1 MNDVTQAKTPH
12 QRYYDA
18 GWWRAGTFLDD
29 LRRSV
34 TQQPHKAAV
43 IGHDTITGQT
53 DTIDYAELSR
63 LTDRMARGLVDLG
76 IRRGE
81 YICVL
86 LPDCWEMFPLALAC
100 IKAGVRIAPVPPEY
114 RRAEL
119 EFVFGLTEARL
130 LITATEVFGGRHAE
144 LALEISRDTGRPEQV
159 VVFGDDPP
167 PGALSFTEH
176 FLADRPARNG
186 NDLAGRQ
193 LGPDEP
199 YLLLF
204 TSGTTGTTKAAMH
217 SQNTLYAG
225 LRQYAE
231 ALGFDGTIVNTTAH
245 SNMYM
250 AGLGTRLLTS
260 LLLGG
265 TAVCLTD
272 WDPAASLDLIAE
284 HGVTTFYGS
293 PHFVRELL
301 TAARARPPRPTRLQS
316 IVTGSAPVPPHLLRE
331 VKETL
336 GVRMFALWG
345 MTENGAVTCTRPD
358 DPEDW
363 PTHSDGR
370 PTGIME
376 IRIDPVPGLDDGS
389 GALWVRGPSQCL
401 GYHKQDD
408 IYAAEVDA
416 DGWFSTGD
424 LVRDDGRGGIR
435 MAGRAKDIIIYR
447 SSNLPVA
454 EIEAVIGKHPKVADV
469 ALIGIPDP
477 ATDERVC
484 AVVTAAGGAPPTLT
498 ELRDYLRE
506 AGMSDWCWPERLE
519 VLDDMPRTPMG
530 KIRKVDLRKRYAGV

>member
-1 MNDVTQAKTPH
+1 MNDVSKAHQAYH
-12 QRYYDA
+12 ES
-18 GWWRAGTFLDD
+18 GWWRDQTFLDD
-29 LRRSV
+29 LHRHA
-34 TQQPHKAAV
+34 TQQPGKTAV
-43 IGHDTITGQT
+43 IGHNTATGQT
-53 DTIDYAELSR
+53 AKVDYAELSR
-63 LTDRMARGLVDLG
+63 QTDRMALGLVGLG

-86 LPDCWEMFPLALAC
+86 LPDYWEMFPLVLAC
-100 IKAGVRIAPVPPEY
+100 IKAGVRIALVPPEY
-114 RRAEL
+114 RRAET

-130 LITATEVFGGRHAE
+130 LITATEVFGGHPAE
-144 LALEISRDTGRPEQV
+144 LALELSRDTGLPEQV
-159 VVFGDDPP
+159 VVFGDDAPA
-167 PGALSFTEH
+167 GALSFAEH
-176 FLADRPARNG
+176 FLDGPGRPG
-186 NDLAGRQ
+186 DDLAGRL

-199 YLLLF
+199 YVQMF
-204 TSGTTGTTKAAMH
+204 TSGTTGTTKAVMH

-225 LRQYAE
+225 LRGYAE
-231 ALGFDGTIVNTTAH
+231 ALGFDHTLVNTTAH

-250 AGLGTRLLTS
+250 AGLGVRLLTS

-265 TAVCLTD
+265 TAVCLDT

-284 HGVTTFYGS
+284 HDVTTFYGS

-301 TAARARPPRPTRLQS
+301 TAARARPPRSTRLAS
-316 IVTGSAPVPPHLLRE
+316 IVTGSAPVPPQLLEE
-331 VKETL
+331 VTDAL

-358 DPEDW
+358 DPVDW
-363 PTHSDGR
+363 PAHSDGR
-370 PTGIME
+370 PVGIME
-376 IRIDPVPGLDDGS
+376 IRIDPVPGLDEGE
-389 GALWVRGPSQCL
+389 GALWMRGPSQCL

-408 IYAAEVDA
+408 LYAAELDE
-416 DGWFSTGD
+416 DGWFNTGD
-424 LVRDDGRGGIR
+424 VVRGDGRGGIR

-454 EIEAVIGKHPKVADV
+454 EIEAVIGKHPKVAEV

-484 AVVTAAGGAPPTLT
+484 AVITAAGDVPPTLT
-498 ELRDYLRE
+498 EVRDYLRD

-530 KIRKVDLRKRYAGV
+530 KIRKVDLRKRYAGR